1 MDEQFVRL
9 GTSPFAEKHKTTV
22 STLSQQVERFHASDI
37 PFRIF
42 HGNTNS
48 TRPSVRSLASTID
61 ISSLKNVLSVS
72 TAARTC
78 LVEPNVAMDA
88 LVAATLPHGLVPP
101 VVPEFPGITVG
112 GAFAGTA
119 GESSSFKYG
128 FFDRA
133 VNWIEV
139 ILADGQLVVASK
151 ERHPD
156 LFGGMAGTFGSLG
169 VATLFELWL
178 IPAEDFVQLSYI
190 PVSSIEH
197 AQEVMQEVAEEQE
210 MDFLDGIMFSR
221 RKGVVMAGKMVAHNE
236 ANRNLA
242 ITTFTKPWD
251 QWCYLHAEQ
260 SISLNVGRINVPDQI
275 SNSKIGATS
284 YQDLIPLTD
293 YLFRYDRGAFW
304 TGRYAYTYFLTPF
317 NRFTRW
323 LLDSFMHT
331 RVMYHALH
339 RSGLM
344 QRFIIQ
350 DMAVPNKNVPE
361 FSGWLDSELP
371 HIYPRWLCPLK
382 TNEIV
387 SMHPHL
393 APAAQSTDDVLLNIG
408 VWGPTP
414 RDMRQVAIN
423 RRIEQKLKSLH
434 GMKWLYAQTFYT
446 EDEFWQIYDRHWYEA
461 LRKKYGAEKLPSVYE
476 KVRTRIDSAAEGPSE
491 GDLRLGIEKGF
502 WSLWPFAGVYGV
514 LSVLKGGDYLRKH

>member
-1 MDEQFVRL
+1 MDHPFGRL
-9 GTSPFAEKHKTTV
+9 GISTQPEKHKSTV
-22 STLSQQVERFHASDI
+22 WSLSRDVERFHASDI

-48 TRPSVRSLASTID
+48 TRPSVRTLAATID
-61 ISSLKNVLSVS
+61 LSSLNHVLSVS
-72 TAARTC
+72 TSERTC
-78 LVEPNVAMDA
+78 LVEPNVPMDA

-139 ILADGQLVVASK
+139 ILADGQVVAASN
-151 ERHPD
+151 EQHQD
-156 LFGGMAGTFGSLG
+156 LFYGMAGTFGTLG
-169 VATLFELWL
+169 VTTLFEIRL
-178 IPAEDFVQLSYI
+178 IPARDFVRLSYM
-190 PVSSIEH
+190 PVSGIED
-197 AQEVMQEVAEEQE
+197 AQEVIRGVADNED
-210 MDFLDGIMFSR
+210 MDFLDGIMFFPD
-221 RKGVVMAGKMVAHNE
+221 KGVIMAGKMMDRNE
-236 ANRNLA
+236 ADRKLT
-242 ITTFTKPWD
+242 ISTFGKPWD
-251 QWCYLHAEQ
+251 PWFYVHAEQ
-260 SISLNVGRINVPDQI
+260 SMSKNGASDDEPNKTPK
-275 SNSKIGATS
+275 SKIQPAA

-304 TGRYAYTYFLTPF
+304 TGRHAYTYFLTPF

-361 FSGWLDSELP
+361 FSAWLDSELP

-382 TNEIV
+382 TNETV

-414 RDMRQVAIN
+414 KHMRQVAVN
-423 RRIEQKLKSLH
+423 RKIEHKLKSLH

-446 EDEFWQIYDRHWYEA
+446 EDEFWQIYDRRWYEA
-461 LRKKYGAEKLPSVYE
+461 LRKKYRAEKLPSVYE
-476 KVRTRIDSAAEGPSE
+476 KVRTRFDVDANAAPE
-491 GDLRLGIEKGF
+491 GDVRLGIEQGF
-502 WSLWPFAGVYGV
+502 WSLWPSAGLYGV
-514 LSVLKGGDYLRKH
+514 LSVLKGGDYLRKS